1 MLAFSL
7 KLLSRMISGV
17 KRLIPD
23 LLEGEFLGFYGYR
36 TNPRESE
43 KKQID
48 LLKLSRLPKIPK
60 SQSGQFPKT
69 QRSKVN
75 SLYELTPRQAPP
87 TYHYTTQDAHN
98 TPLNLTISSELPSTL
113 MNFLLAP
120 FLSLFFFGVF

>member
-48 LLKLSRLPKIPK
+48 LLKLSRLPKIKIPK
-60 SQSGQFPKT
+60 SRSGQFPKT

-75 SLYELTPRQAPP
+75 SLYE
-87 TYHYTTQDAHN
+87 
-98 TPLNLTISSELPSTL
+98 
-113 MNFLLAP
+113 
-120 FLSLFFFGVF
+120 